1 MTTMLTEVYDAF
13 KEANVSEET
22 ARKAAS
28 VLADYDR
35 EFADVRVRLGRLTT
49 ATSIMGVAVVGILL
63 SQFALWSQISQVDGH
78 LTQIGSQVSYIEQM
92 LTAPR

>member
-1 MTTMLTEVYDAF
+1 M
-13 KEANVSEET
+13 
-22 ARKAAS
+22 
-28 VLADYDR
+28 
-35 EFADVRVRLGRLTT
+35 TT

-78 LTQIGSQVSYIEQM
+78 LTQIGSQVSHIEQM